1 MIRPAGGWHRL
12 LLMLSLVV
20 GVVIMHSTVTGHSA
34 AVPVA
39 SSAATTQPGAGNPT
53 GHSSPA
59 VDSLRGVP
67 GGGAMDAVAMA
78 AEAPMPDHGSSSRD
92 PMSALH
98 DLLHL
103 CLAVLTALVVLT
115 AVVRALGVWRRLR
128 PTPASSAGRPAV
140 GPRAPPSTS
149 VRLAQLCVLRN

>member
-1 MIRPAGGWHRL
+1 VFVIRRAGWHRL
-12 LLMLSLVV
+12 LLMLSLVL
-20 GVVIMHSTVTGHSA
+20 GVVIMHSTVAGRSA
-34 AVPVA
+34 ALPVV
-39 SSAATTQPGAGNPT
+39 SSAATTEPGAGDPT

-59 VDSLRGVP
+59 VHSLL
-67 GGGAMDAVAMA
+67 GGPREGALDAAAMVA
-78 AEAPMPDHGSSSRD
+78 PTSRHGSSHD

-115 AVVRALGVWRRLR
+115 AVVRALGAVRRLR
-128 PTPASSAGRPAV
+128 PTPTNSAGRPAV